1 MPINIKKKPTAV
13 NNYYPPLHPISTI
26 LKTRHYY
33 YPSLNDQ
40 IFMKHIYVFHPF
52 FSLSIVEKNTIK
64 LHRLHTA
71 EVVKGSCAIDIIN
84 IILFFFSQ
92 HNNTH
97 TFITVCVD

>member
-1 MPINIKKKPTAV
+1 MPINIKKKKPTAV
-13 NNYYPPLHPISTI
+13 NNYYPPPHPISTI

-52 FSLSIVEKNTIK
+52 SPLSIVEKNTIK

-71 EVVKGSCAIDIIN
+71 KVVKGSRAIDIIN
-84 IILFFFSQ
+84 IYIFFSQ

-97 TFITVCVD
+97 MVITVCVD